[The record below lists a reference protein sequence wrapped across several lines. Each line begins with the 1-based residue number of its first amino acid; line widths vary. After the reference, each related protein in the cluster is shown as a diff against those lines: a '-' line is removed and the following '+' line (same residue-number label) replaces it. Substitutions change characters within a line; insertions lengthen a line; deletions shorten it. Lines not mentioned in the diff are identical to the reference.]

1 MYRLEWHVAT
11 SFMPLNSDLMSVC
24 ACALA
29 QTLKTRLGDHHFN
42 HKQVSDV
49 YCVIRNSDSLQSCEI
64 SRLVSLRP
72 IFALE
77 SCIMALWFLLCKQQ
91 LNNRIPYSIA
101 SKLI

>member
-29 QTLKTRLGDHHFN
+29 QMLKTRLGDHHFN

-49 YCVIRNSDSLQSCEI
+49 YCVIRNFDSVQ
-64 SRLVSLRP
+64 RVVK
-72 IFALE
+72 FHV
-77 SCIMALWFLLCKQQ
+77 WFHLGQFLPLKVV
-91 LNNRIPYSIA
+91 
-101 SKLI
+101 